1 MNLLDFNVDLE
12 AEKPS
17 SSSSSSTIPYYHLIT
32 LCFDRLRTTLR
43 SLELFAALLLFLW
56 ISIHLPIA
64 LQISGHFFH
73 RFAAV
78 MQSPLFVFLLFNSI
92 IVAVIIKSS
101 GRFAA
106 GQNGEYRHC
115 LMEFDG
121 SVDCSCSEAAEEN
134 GEVAFQDKQVIATA
148 VDCIEAEEAGSENDV
163 VLGCESESEVEED
176 DLSSEEF
183 QRAVEE
189 FIAKNLRL
197 RREETFTVDH
207 GLVNGN

>member
-12 AEKPS
+12 GAEKP
-17 SSSSSSTIPYYHLIT
+17 SSSSSTIPYYHLST

-64 LQISGHFFH
+64 FQISGDFLR

-134 GEVAFQDKQVIATA
+134 V

-183 QRAVEE
+183 QRTVEK

-207 GLVNGN
+207 DLVNGN